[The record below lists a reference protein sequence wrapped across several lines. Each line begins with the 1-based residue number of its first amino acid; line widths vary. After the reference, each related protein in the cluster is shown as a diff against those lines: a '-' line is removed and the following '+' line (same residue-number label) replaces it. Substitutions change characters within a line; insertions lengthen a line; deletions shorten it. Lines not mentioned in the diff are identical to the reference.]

1 MQNSIPVTAP
11 VASPGFVAPI
21 ASASGANVPSGGVR
35 SAAKPAGNISSTPQ
49 KTGRK
54 VHHGNRPLRF
64 SGRFFELSVVRA
76 SGAGPDSSG
85 TQQDTQPTVQVS
97 VARRLVR
104 SAVRRNT
111 VKRIVREAWRQF
123 LVQTASGAEALARM
137 AQGEKGMQVAP
148 VGGHGWRVR
157 LKAHPWGAHAAKSQ
171 FARAAQRRQAL
182 KSGHSPSGV
191 LPGFG
196 ETKRLLRADIDSLL
210 NDAESR
216 LKKVQAGNPRRSLSK
231 PAGHGGDS
239 R

>member
-1 MQNSIPVTAP
+1 MQNSIPVSAP
-11 VASPGFVAPI
+11 GASPGFVASTGF
-21 ASASGANVPSGGVR
+21 ASDANVPLGR
-35 SAAKPAGNISSTPQ
+35 AQPPAGNVSSTPQ

-76 SGAGPDSSG
+76 PGARSDSSG
-85 TQQDTQPTVQVS
+85 AQQDTQPTVQVS
-97 VARRLVR
+97 VAKRLVR

-123 LVQTASGAEALARM
+123 LVQAASGAESLAQT
-137 AQGEKGMQVAP
+137 AQGEKGMQVAQ

-157 LKAHPWGAHAAKSQ
+157 LKAHPWGTHAAKSQ
-171 FARAAQRRQAL
+171 FARAALRRQAL
-182 KSGHSPSGV
+182 KSGKSPVGV

-196 ETKRLLRADIDSLL
+196 ETKRQLRADIDSLL

-216 LKKVQAGNPRRSLSK
+216 LKKVQADKPRPRALGK